1 MYLKLR
7 ALMMQNGI
15 TVTELA
21 KQIGHDRVGLTLKL
35 TGKRSFK
42 IKFLPSLSCFSAKL
56 ETSRIF
62 LAIKR

>member
-42 IKFLPSLSCFSAKL
+42 IKDIDKILTFFGKSYDEVFGKL
-56 ETSRIF
+56 EI
-62 LAIKR
+62 

>member
-42 IKFLPSLSCFSAKL
+42 IKDIDKILKFFGKSYDEVFGELK
-56 ETSRIF
+56 I
-62 LAIKR
+62 

>member
-42 IKFLPSLSCFSAKL
+42 IKDIDKILKFFKKSYDEVFGELK
-56 ETSRIF
+56 I
-62 LAIKR
+62 